1 MTTSKSLDGVDAE
14 LQERIRMLLAAVPG
28 AWVASAFRTYAQQQK
43 LYDAYLKG
51 GTLAAVPGTSMHEKG
66 LAVDVDHSNYA
77 ALNRAAKQV
86 GLIQPIKSEG
96 WHQQLDPKR
105 QPLDST
111 VIPTITV
118 TDHGDLDTM
127 NLRTITFNNV
137 QLDKDGCGWVPC
149 DAPVNRILDIGQ
161 QGSFPPADGY
171 WWQKTN
177 RNKVQFG
184 RQARTIPGSNTQSVI
199 EIVGGAKKQVITFF
213 VQVAA

>member
-1 MTTSKSLDGVDAE
+1 MPTSKPLDGVDAE
-14 LQERIRMLLAAVPG
+14 LQERTRMLLAAVPG
-28 AWVASAFRTYAQQQK
+28 SWVASAFRTRAQQQA
-43 LYDAYLKG
+43 LYDNYLRG

-66 LAVDVDHSNYA
+66 LAVDVDHANYS
-77 ALNRAAKQV
+77 ALNKAAKQC
-86 GLIQPIKSEG
+86 GLVQPVRGEA

-105 QPLDST
+105 KPLDSS

-118 TDHGDLDTM
+118 TDHGDIDAM

-149 DAPVNRILDIGQ
+149 DAAVDRILDITQ

-171 WWQKTN
+171 WKT
-177 RNKVQFG
+177 KVQFG
-184 RQARTIPGSNTQSVI
+184 KQARTIPGSNARSVI
-199 EIVGGAKKQVITFF
+199 EIVGGKKREIITFF